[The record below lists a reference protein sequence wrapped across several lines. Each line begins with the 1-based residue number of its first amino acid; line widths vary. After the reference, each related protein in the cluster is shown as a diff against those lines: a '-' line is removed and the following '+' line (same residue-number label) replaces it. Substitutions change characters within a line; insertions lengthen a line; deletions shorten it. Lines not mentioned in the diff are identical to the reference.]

1 MQDYLA
7 LGAEGR
13 MNTPGTSSGNWQWRL
28 LPGEASP
35 ALAAK
40 IRRYTKM
47 YGRLPVKKAEKEAE
61 KAEA

>member
-1 MQDYLA
+1 MQEKA
-7 LGAEGR
+7 
-13 MNTPGTSSGNWQWRL
+13 
-28 LPGEASP
+28 P

-47 YGRLPVKKAEKEAE
+47 YGRLPVKKTEKDAE